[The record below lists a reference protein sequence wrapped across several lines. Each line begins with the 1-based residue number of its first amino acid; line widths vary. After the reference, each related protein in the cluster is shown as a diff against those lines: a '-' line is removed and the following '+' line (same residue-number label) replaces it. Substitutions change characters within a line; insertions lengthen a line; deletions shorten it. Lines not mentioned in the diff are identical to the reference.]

1 VCYVGPRYSAK
12 DYAVAKRPFPETPA
26 ADSQGGMQF
35 YRLPSLPMPLSPT
48 GQSRFVVAM
57 GTSYALLQDFKPD
70 IIHTQSPYGVGAEA
84 KRAARK
90 FGVPLVGT
98 NHTAIEDFFPFG
110 MRTIMRHIDA
120 RYYNHCDFVTTPY
133 QTLIDR
139 MREAGFTR
147 PAKPL
152 ANPVELEHF
161 TPPMPGQ
168 KEALRQTHN
177 LQGPVVL
184 YVGRLGIEK
193 YVDVVVR
200 GVAEL
205 VKQFPTITLVATG
218 HGAAEPSLRRLVAQ
232 LGIEKNVRF
241 VGFLERAVLA
251 DMYKVADAFAFMST
265 SDSQSI
271 SLMQAYATGV
281 PAVCARARGLP
292 DFTPQRVGFLVEPGD
307 HHALAAHLHTLLSD
321 QNIHDTMGKAA
332 IEFVSKLSPS
342 HIADQ
347 WEEVYKAALG
357 K

>member
-1 VCYVGPRYSAK
+1 MNIAFFSDNFYPELSGITDTILISGRELAKRGHKVCYVGPRYSAK

-177 LQGPVVL
+177 LQGPVRRPL
-184 YVGRLGIEK
+184 GDRKICRCGRARRGRIGKAIPHHYTCRYRARSSRAELAPPCCTVGYRKECTLCWLFRARSAGRHVQSGRCVCI
-193 YVDVVVR
+193 YVDIRQPIDFFDASVCNGCACRVCPSTR
-200 GVAEL
+200 
-205 VKQFPTITLVATG
+205 
-218 HGAAEPSLRRLVAQ
+218 AA
-232 LGIEKNVRF
+232 
-241 VGFLERAVLA
+241 
-251 DMYKVADAFAFMST
+251 
-265 SDSQSI
+265 
-271 SLMQAYATGV
+271 
-281 PAVCARARGLP
+281 
-292 DFTPQRVGFLVEPGD
+292 
-307 HHALAAHLHTLLSD
+307 
-321 QNIHDTMGKAA
+321 
-332 IEFVSKLSPS
+332 
-342 HIADQ
+342 
-347 WEEVYKAALG
+347 
-357 K
+357 